1 MLCLPPGSSW
11 SPPPLFFQAKSSL
24 LPCPSPTPSC
34 PAPGD
39 WLPVQDIRI
48 GSGISLAL
56 PRILLTKG
64 GTGAGLGALCVSRMG
79 EGVQE
84 GAQSVKE
91 PFIDPGQAHRMP
103 VFPGIFW
110 GKALQRAWLVWHL
123 LQGFHTQPGA
133 IESPRGSGG
142 WEAGADNPIK
152 FSDKDSGCP
161 SSPTKVYPLSPETL
175 TSTGRARESRQGDR
189 KHRNECTL
197 GGGRSLRPDSGWE
210 DDRAP

>member
-1 MLCLPPGSSW
+1 MLYLPPGSSW
-11 SPPPLFFQAKSSL
+11 SPPPLAFQTKGSL
-24 LPCPSPTPSC
+24 PHCPSPTPSY
-34 PAPGD
+34 PAPRY

-64 GTGAGLGALCVSRMG
+64 GAGAGLGAFCVSRMG

-84 GAQSVKE
+84 AAQSVKE

-103 VFPGIFW
+103 VFPGIFR

-123 LQGFHTQPGA
+123 LQGFHTRPGA
-133 IESPRGSGG
+133 PEAPGGSRG

-152 FSDKDSGCP
+152 FSDKDSRCP
-161 SSPTKVYPLSPETL
+161 SSPDSSLSASP
-175 TSTGRARESRQGDR
+175 
-189 KHRNECTL
+189 
-197 GGGRSLRPDSGWE
+197 
-210 DDRAP
+210 